1 MEPTCKIVCLDN
13 TETLA
18 ENGNAFLHEI
28 VVAITIRSA
37 FLAWQEC
44 YGRVKFRELAMLG
57 TSSKDR
63 ATDTDQSD

>member
-28 VVAITIRSA
+28 VVAITIRTA
-37 FLAWQEC
+37 FWL
-44 YGRVKFRELAMLG
+44 GRSVMAESSFRELAMLG
-57 TSSKDR
+57 TSRKDR